1 MSYPSRV
8 RVTGPLAAHARGF
21 AAELSRQGYR
31 RKPVADQIRLLA
43 HLSRWLLGKGLDTS
57 HLTVSVL
64 NEFLGARRSQGYT
77 LWLSPKALAPLTS
90 YLRGSGVAVCEHAP
104 ALSPIEA
111 LLSRYREYLVGT
123 RGLTTGSARGYID
136 MVRPFVGRLL
146 VDDEL
151 DWASVRA
158 ADVNGFVLAACR
170 GRSIGSA
177 KLVTTALRSLLI
189 YAQLEDL
196 TSLALRDAVPAVAG
210 RRLAG
215 LPRSLQ
221 PGEVRRLLAACDRRN
236 AAGRRDFAMLTLMLR
251 LGLRA
256 GEVCALALDDID
268 WSAGELLIR
277 GKGHRLER
285 LPLPEDVG
293 QALSAYLQRGRPATA
308 QGRKVFV
315 RVRAPHRALSSG
327 GVSRA
332 VVAAATRAGL
342 GRVGAHV
349 LRHTVATE
357 MVRAGVPLP
366 DIGQVLR
373 HRRLTTTAIYA
384 KVDRVGLRQLARRW
398 PGGAT

>member
-8 RVTGPLAAHARGF
+8 RVTGPLAPYAQGF

-31 RKPVADQIRLLA
+31 RKPVSDQLRLLA
-43 HLSRWLLGKGLDTS
+43 HLSRWLLVKGLDTS
-57 HLTVSVL
+57 DLAISVF
-64 NEFLGARRSQGYT
+64 NEFLSARRSQGYT

-90 YLRGSGVAVCEHAP
+90 YLRGIGVTVCEHAP
-104 ALSPIEA
+104 ALSPIET
-111 LLSRYREYLVGT
+111 LLSRYREYLIGT
-123 RGLTTGSARGYID
+123 RGLTTGSALGYIA
-136 MVRPFVGRLL
+136 MMRTFVAGLL
-146 VDDEL
+146 VDGEL
-151 DWASVRA
+151 DWTSVQA
-158 ADVNGFVLAACR
+158 ADVNAFVLAACR
-170 GRSIGSA
+170 DRSIGSA
-177 KLVTTALRSLLI
+177 KLVTTALRSLLG

-196 TSLALRDAVPAVAG
+196 TSVALRDAVPAVAG

-221 PGEVRRLLAACDRRN
+221 PGEVRRLLAACDRRT
-236 AAGRRDFAMLTLMLR
+236 AAGRRDFAMLTLMSR

-256 GEVCALALDDID
+256 GEVRALALDDID
-268 WSAGELLIR
+268 WPAGELLIR

-315 RVRAPHRALSSG
+315 RVRSPHQALSSG

-332 VVAAATRAGL
+332 VEAAATRAGL
-342 GRVGAHV
+342 GRVGAHL

-366 DIGQVLR
+366 DVGQVLR

-384 KVDRVGLRQLARRW
+384 KVDRDGLRQLARRW
-398 PGGAT
+398 PGGAA

>member
-1 MSYPSRV
+1 
-8 RVTGPLAAHARGF
+8 VTGPLAPYAQGF

-31 RKPVADQIRLLA
+31 CKPVNDQVRLLS
-43 HLSRWLLGKGLDTS
+43 HLSRWLLGEGLDTTN
-57 HLTVSVL
+57 LTISVF

-90 YLRGSGVAVCEHAP
+90 YLRSIGVTIVEPEP
-104 ALSPIEA
+104 ALGPIEA
-111 LLSRYREYLVGT
+111 LLLRYREYLVGT
-123 RGLTTGSARGYID
+123 RGLTTGSALGYINL
-136 MVRPFVGRLL
+136 VRPFVAGRL
-146 VDDEL
+146 VDGEL
-151 DWASVRA
+151 DWASMQA
-158 ADVNGFVLAACR
+158 ANVNAFVLAACR
-170 GRSIGSA
+170 DRSIGSA
-177 KLVTTALRSLLI
+177 KLVTTALRSLLG
-189 YAQLEDL
+189 YAQIEAL
-196 TSLALRDAVPAVAG
+196 TSVGLRDAVPAVAG

-221 PGEVRRLLAACDRRN
+221 PGEVSRLLAACDRRTV
-236 AAGRRDFAMLTLMLR
+236 AGRRDFAMLTLMAR

-256 GEVCALALDDID
+256 GEVRALALGDID
-268 WSAGELLIR
+268 WPAGELLIR
-277 GKGHRLER
+277 GKGNRLER

-315 RVRAPHRALSSG
+315 RVRSPHQALSSC

-332 VVAAATRAGL
+332 VEAAATRAGL
-342 GRVGAHV
+342 GRVSAHQ
-349 LRHTVATE
+349 LRHTAATA

-366 DIGQVLR
+366 DVGQVLR

-384 KVDRVGLRQLARRW
+384 KVDRQGLRQLARRW

>member
-1 MSYPSRV
+1 MSHPSRV
-8 RVTGPLAAHARGF
+8 RVTGPLASYAQGF

-31 RKPVADQIRLLA
+31 RKPVTDQIRLLA

-57 HLTVSVL
+57 DLAISVF

-90 YLRGSGVAVCEHAP
+90 YLRGIGVTVCEHTP
-104 ALSPIEA
+104 ALSPSEA
-111 LLSRYREYLVGT
+111 LLSHYREYLVGT

-136 MVRPFVGRLL
+136 MVRPFVAGLL
-146 VDDEL
+146 VDGEL
-151 DWASVRA
+151 DWASVQA
-158 ADVNGFVLAACR
+158 ADVNAFVLAACR
-170 GRSIGSA
+170 DRSIGSA
-177 KLVTTALRSLLI
+177 KLVTTALRSLLG

-196 TSLALRDAVPAVAG
+196 TSVALRDGVPAVAG

-221 PGEVRRLLAACDRRN
+221 PGEVRRLLAACDRRT
-236 AAGRRDFAMLTLMLR
+236 AAGRRDFAMLTLMSR

-256 GEVCALALDDID
+256 GEVRVMALEDID
-268 WSAGELLIR
+268 WPAGELLIR
-277 GKGHRLER
+277 GKGHRLEL

-308 QGRKVFV
+308 QGRNVFV
-315 RVRAPHRALSSG
+315 RVRSPHQALSSG

-332 VVAAATRAGL
+332 VEAAATRAGL
-342 GRVGAHV
+342 GRMGAHV

-357 MVRAGVPLP
+357 IVRAGVPLP
-366 DIGQVLR
+366 VVGQVLR

-384 KVDRVGLRQLARRW
+384 KVDRDGLRQLARRW